1 MDQKRDT
8 LNIAISTLRTNF
20 DELLRYLLTIK
31 DKMPLRVSFLV
42 ISQLEFEDEFYEF
55 EGIKVFKCREKG
67 LSKSRNLALREC
79 NSEWI
84 WFQDDDIRLL
94 TNRIPMLVDYLD
106 CLDKDMLLVKV
117 ASLENPTKPFK
128 DYGRYSIFA
137 RFLAFRISSIEI
149 VAKVNF
155 LRENNLKFDEKLGLG
170 SALPSCEENLFFYQS
185 VIESKARFKVYDQSV
200 CLHTTLVE
208 SRGIDYQARYQA
220 KGYLLGKMRKL
231 TSPLVLFWWTTRKS
245 NDGISRRLRLRL
257 MLNKYLSSLF
267 TD

>member
-1 MDQKRDT
+1 MDQKRYT
-8 LNIAISTLRTNF
+8 LNIAISTLRSNF

-42 ISQLEFEDEFYEF
+42 ISQLELKDEFYDF

-84 WFQDDDIRLL
+84 WFQDDDIHLL
-94 TNRIPMLVDYLD
+94 TNRIPMLVDCLD
-106 CLDKDMLLVKV
+106 SLDKDMLLVKV
-117 ASLENPTKPFK
+117 ASLEDPTKPFK
-128 DYGRYSIFA
+128 DYGRYSVFA

-149 VAKVNF
+149 VAKVSF
-155 LRENNLKFDEKLGLG
+155 LRKNNLKFDENLGLG

-185 VIESKARFKVYDQSV
+185 VIENKAHFKLYDQSV

-208 SRGIDYQARYQA
+208 NRSIDYKARYRA
-220 KGYLLGKMRKL
+220 KGYLLGKMRNL
-231 TSPLVLFWWTTRKS
+231 TSPLVLFWWAIRGS
-245 NDGISRRLRLRL
+245 NDGISRGLRLRL
-257 MLNKYLSSLF
+257 MLNEYISSFF
-267 TD
+267 TN